1 MSVDHFDGALVRQ
14 LVASCDLQDAAHS
27 PKALLSYISSVL
39 SSREPNVYLID
50 LLPSLS
56 AAVQAFLT
64 GIGAFNRSPMPELEV
79 ARRRGRLLECLDAFM
94 DEARLSQQSMAFM
107 EALRASDRS

>member
-14 LVASCDLQDAAHS
+14 LVASCDFKDAAHI
-27 PKALLSYISSVL
+27 PKALFSYISSVL
-39 SSREPNVYLID
+39 SSREPNVYLVD

-56 AAVQAFLT
+56 SAVQAFIT
-64 GIGAFNRSPMPELEV
+64 GIGAFNRSPLPELEV

-94 DEARLSQQSMAFM
+94 DEARLGEQSVAFM
-107 EALRASDRS
+107 EAIRAVDRN

>member
-14 LVASCDLQDAAHS
+14 LVASCDLQDATHV
-27 PKALLSYISSVL
+27 PKALFSYISSVL

-56 AAVQAFLT
+56 AAAQAFLM
-64 GIGAFNRSPMPELEV
+64 GIGAFNRSPLPELEV

-94 DEARLSQQSMAFM
+94 DEARLSEQSRAFM
-107 EALRASDRS
+107 EALRAADRP

>member
-14 LVASCDLQDAAHS
+14 LVASCDLQDAAHI
-27 PKALLSYISSVL
+27 PKALFSYISSVL

-64 GIGAFNRSPMPELEV
+64 GIGAFNRCPMPELEV

>member
-14 LVASCDLQDAAHS
+14 LVASCDFRDAAHL
-27 PKALLSYISSVL
+27 PKALFGYISSVL

-56 AAVQAFLT
+56 FSVQAFLT
-64 GIGAFNRSPMPELEV
+64 GIGAFNRTPLPELEV

-94 DEARLSQQSMAFM
+94 DEARLSEQSVAFM
-107 EALRASDRS
+107 DAIRAIDRS

>member
-14 LVASCDLQDAAHS
+14 LVASCDFRDAAQI
-27 PKALLSYISSVL
+27 PKALFGYISSVL
-39 SSREPNVYLID
+39 STREPNVYLVD

-56 AAVQAFLT
+56 AAVQSFLT
-64 GIGAFNRSPMPELEV
+64 GIGAFNRNPLSELEV

-94 DEARLSQQSMAFM
+94 DEARLSEQSIAFM
-107 EALRASDRS
+107 EAIRAVDRN